1 MLPRVPFVSIVLVF
15 MSGIAA
21 GDFLN
26 ASNRVDTTISSY
38 IETAV
43 ILVIA
48 AISFWFYRK
57 RKYAGFSIGCSLFLF
72 FSGMLCINLHH
83 QNLLSDIKK
92 LTSNQYDAYEAEVRS
107 LPEKR
112 AKSLRLEVS
121 VKRIHSNNKWIT
133 VDVKAYLSIPL
144 DASSIPAANDFLIV
158 NGILEQPKPP
168 MNPEEFDYKHYLW
181 NKGVVWTNYLPDGS
195 FQVVKNTNISGN
207 IKIWSIRISEWADQQ
222 FRTNLKDDKS
232 YGLVKA
238 MLLGRRDDLR
248 SDQIDDYTTSGT
260 VHILSVSGMHVA
272 IIFLVLSYMLSWLK
286 KIRGGK
292 YIYLL
297 AITSLLCFY
306 ALVTGLPPS
315 VQRATLMCIVFV
327 VAEVFSRKHHAMNTL
342 ALSAFLILIV
352 DPLALFDVG
361 FQLSYLAMAGIFLL
375 YKPIDSVFSPTNKIW
390 KYLWQITAL
399 SLAAQLATFPLS
411 LYYFHQFPF
420 YFWLVNPFVITFTNA
435 LLPAALLLLF
445 VCLMPW
451 QWLHFAIG
459 WITDILSY
467 LTNISVAVPKALP
480 GYLIQNLYLNKLE
493 VILLY
498 GVLLALWYA
507 YESREYS
514 WMKFGVGVM
523 LFFVMYSSS
532 ISIQTYF
539 TLKGIIH
546 AVPKHSVM
554 SFKESNT
561 LYISSDKAFEKDT
574 NAYTFYIKNYAIS
587 EGVTETIFLN
597 KNTETEH
604 LAFRTF
610 IKGDILFWNGKIIYK
625 GEYIS
630 TQADLDYHFITSTRY
645 PKIKKMESARKT
657 TFLLSGEIK
666 KRKQERWIN
675 LLVSGNTKYHDL
687 LSQGFVLLP

>member
-1 MLPRVPFVSIVLVF
+1 MLPRVPFVSFVLVLMF
-15 MSGIAA
+15 GIAA
-21 GDFLN
+21 GDFLA
-26 ASNRVDTTISSY
+26 ASNRVDSILTSY

-43 ILVIA
+43 ILVIIA
-48 AISFWFYRK
+48 VSFWFYQK
-57 RKYAGFSIGCSLFLF
+57 RKYSGFSLGCSLFLF

-83 QNLLSDIKK
+83 QNLLSDINK

-112 AKSLRLEVS
+112 TKSLRLEVS

-133 VDVKAYLSIPL
+133 ANVKAYLSIPL
-144 DASSIPAANDFLIV
+144 DASTIPAANDFLIV
-158 NGILEQPKPP
+158 NGNLQQPRFP
-168 MNPEEFDYKHYLW
+168 MNPEEFDYKRYLW
-181 NKGVVWTNYLPDGS
+181 NKGIVWTSYLPDGS
-195 FQVVKNTNISGN
+195 FQVIKNTNISGN
-207 IKIWSIRISEWADQQ
+207 VKVWSIRISEWADQQ
-222 FRTNLKDDKS
+222 FRANLKDDKS

-286 KIRGGK
+286 KLKGGK

-297 AITSLLCFY
+297 TIISLLCFY

-327 VAEVFSRKHHAMNTL
+327 VAEVFSRKHNSMNTL

-352 DPLALFDVG
+352 DPQAFFDVG
-361 FQLSYLAMAGIFLL
+361 FRLSYLAMAGIFLL
-375 YKPIDSVFSPTNKIW
+375 YTPIYSIFSPSNILL
-390 KYLWQITAL
+390 KYTWQITAL
-399 SLAAQLATFPLS
+399 SLAAQLTTFPLS

-451 QWLHFAIG
+451 PWLHFAIG
-459 WITDILSY
+459 WIVDFFSY
-467 LTNISVAVPKALP
+467 LTNISVGVPKALP
-480 GYLIQNLYLNKLE
+480 GYLIENLYLNRLE

-498 GVLLALWYA
+498 GVLLIFWYA
-507 YESREYS
+507 YESREYT
-514 WMKFGVGVM
+514 WMKYGVGSM
-523 LFFVMYSSS
+523 LFFVMYSLSL
-532 ISIQTYF
+532 SIQMYLTP
-539 TLKGIIH
+539 KGVIH
-546 AVPKHSVM
+546 AIPKHNVM
-554 SFKESNT
+554 SFKEGNA
-561 LYISSDKAFEKDT
+561 LYISSDEAFEKDT
-574 NAYTFYIKNYAIS
+574 NAYKFYIKNYAIR
-587 EGVTETIFLN
+587 EGVTEIIFLN
-597 KNTETEH
+597 KNITTEN
-604 LAFRTF
+604 LAIRSCST
-610 IKGDILFWNGKIIYK
+610 GDIFFWNKSTIYK

-630 TQADLDYHFITSTRY
+630 TQARLDYHLITSLRY
-645 PKIKKMESARKT
+645 PKIKKVKSAPET

-666 KRKQERWIN
+666 KRTQECW
-675 LLVSGNTKYHDL
+675 LSLFVSGNIKHHDL